1 MISQVL
7 NGTVKTEDVE
17 KVLNNELVSSSL
29 TTETINAITQET
41 TGYVEID
48 NSQEMT
54 DLIKKLVDFYY
65 PIFSAAATNGWTTEY
80 NREMQLNDNYISD
93 AIVSGT
99 FQLAD
104 VNQYGDYDT
113 GTTLNYFVTAGYI
126 QENTS
131 ADYREEVTA
140 WYNAEKARLSEK
152 ESYIDMHMQ
161 DLSTEL
167 EAINTENQSIKSLI
181 DDAVSSVFDW
191 GSG

>member
-1 MISQVL
+1 
-7 NGTVKTEDVE
+7 
-17 KVLNNELVSSSL
+17 
-29 TTETINAITQET
+29 
-41 TGYVEID
+41 
-48 NSQEMT
+48 
-54 DLIKKLVDFYY
+54 
-65 PIFSAAATNGWTTEY
+65 
-80 NREMQLNDNYISD
+80 MQFNDNYISD

-140 WYNAEKARLSEK
+140 WYNSEKARLSEK

-167 EAINTENQSIKSLI
+167 EAINTEIQSIKSLI